1 MNSLLNVNPHDVK
14 NRETAMNR
22 SKNVRRL
29 LGWATLFVAFL
40 TVYCAPAF
48 GQIDRGAIEGKVV
61 DASGAIVPGA
71 TVTITNNDTGVA
83 TSVTV
88 DSTGEYQVLTLIPGK
103 YSIKA
108 TAQGFETAVQNDIEV
123 HVQDRLNLDFSLKVG
138 AVSQEVVVTT
148 GEPVLQ
154 TQNAD
159 LGSVVSEQQIN
170 DLPLNGRRY
179 ADLALLEPG
188 VQKDYTAANPAPDRF
203 SVNGNL
209 ELQNDFLLNGID
221 NNSFSENLQE
231 LSAQVVQPPPD
242 ALQEFKIQTRTYSA
256 EFGNSAGAVINA
268 TIKSGSNGFHG
279 DLFEFFRNK
288 VLDANSWVNDTI
300 GAPKGGFT
308 QNQFGGMIGGP
319 IVKNK
324 LFFFGDIER
333 FTSRQSTTVVST
345 VPTPLMDQG
354 NFTELP
360 TPLSNPQVP
369 GQSGCY
375 VGNVIQ
381 PGCFD
386 PVAQKLMALMA
397 ATAVPNL
404 PGPKS
409 VEGIPGSWT
418 GGANYAFSTSIPDDV
433 YSIDGRMDYSLNSS
447 NQIFGSY
454 SYRHVNRQDPLWTSN
469 PLIGNGNFATQYRW
483 HQQLVA
489 LGWTHELS
497 SNIVNDMRF
506 GFNRDYAHS
515 DPNGETVGTSQADSA
530 IGLTGVPAGPND
542 AGLPPI
548 FFFSGPLRTIGT
560 GAWRPQYQIT
570 QAWNFVEN
578 LNWLKGNHS
587 FKFGY
592 QYLRRS
598 DNFFD
603 IEAPQGLLAFTG
615 AVTAPATGPN
625 IALPDLI
632 LGDVNLA
639 IFTSPHVVHYFQPG
653 HSFYAM
659 DTWKTTSKL
668 TLTYGLR
675 YELFAPLID
684 RNNQTSNFS
693 PANGGEIVT
702 AASNASGWS
711 DRALIHP
718 DLINFAPRL
727 GFAYQMMPKLVWR
740 GGYGVYYQHD
750 NRIGSESLIQLNPPQ
765 FIDTQLGSGPAN
777 PVFELKNGYP
787 PALVNQSGPLFLPG
801 TEIRAQDPN
810 QRTPYV
816 EQASLG
822 LEYEVARNTAFSATY
837 VGNWGR
843 REERVRDYNQPH
855 IIGIGGVGANG
866 DCPILQYPYPNL
878 TTANTLNTFQGAG
891 VNCGNPAQ
899 HSYLETATDDG
910 NTDYDGLQVQLRQ
923 RMARGLTYSLGYTY
937 SHGLANFRDNLT
949 AGQLPQNSYDYGN
962 EMSNSVFDIRHR
974 FVGNFLWEL
983 PFGRGKAHMNGDG
996 FVARWLGD
1004 WQFNGIVTAQTG
1016 SPFTV
1021 SASNLGAVD
1030 GNNPVYA
1037 DCIGDPFAGRTTNP
1051 KLATTSGFY
1060 LNPAAFAQPGPAS
1073 FGTCAP
1079 YAFYGPGLQD
1089 WDLSVFKWFNF
1100 TERFRLQF
1108 RTEFFNAFNHPNFEN
1123 PGPSVGNPGSFKLSN
1138 TLAPILGS
1146 DSGGPGD
1153 PREIQFALKLYF

>member
-1 MNSLLNVNPHDVK
+1 
-14 NRETAMNR
+14 MNR
-22 SKNVRRL
+22 GIKARKL
-29 LGWATLFVAFL
+29 LGWATFLIAFFSIYTL
-40 TVYCAPAF
+40 PAF
-48 GQIDRGAIEGKVV
+48 GQIDRGAIEGKVL
-61 DASGAIVPGA
+61 DASGAVVPGA
-71 TVTITNNDTGVA
+71 TVTITNKATGVETA
-83 TSVTV
+83 LTV
-88 DSTGEYQVLTLIPGK
+88 DSTGEYQALTLIPGA
-103 YSIKA
+103 YTIRAS
-108 TAQGFETAVQNDIEV
+108 AQGFETTVQDNVEV
-123 HVQDRLNLDFSLKVG
+123 HVQDRLDIDFSLKVG
-138 AVSQEVVVTT
+138 TVQQEVVVTG

-159 LGSVVSEQQIN
+159 LGSVVNEQQIN

-188 VQKDYTAANPAPDRF
+188 VTKDYTAANPAPDRF

-256 EFGNSAGAVINA
+256 EFGNSAGAVVNA
-268 TIKSGSNGFHG
+268 TLKSGTNGFHG
-279 DLFEFFRNK
+279 DLYEFFRNK
-288 VLDANSWVNDTI
+288 VLDANSWLNNHTN
-300 GAPKGGFT
+300 PPTPRGGFT

-319 IVKNK
+319 VIHNK

-333 FTSRQSTTVVST
+333 FTSRQASTVVST
-345 VPTPLMDQG
+345 IPTLLMDQG

-360 TPLSNPQVP
+360 NTLSNPQVP

-375 VGNVIQ
+375 VNNIIQ

-386 PVAQKLMALMA
+386 PVAKKLMNLLAS
-397 ATAVPNL
+397 TAVPNIAL
-404 PGPKS
+404 PGA
-409 VEGIPGSWT
+409 GTPGSWS
-418 GGANYAFSTSIPDDV
+418 GAPNYAFSTSIPDDV
-433 YSIDGRMDYSLNSS
+433 YSIDGRMDYNLNSS

-454 SYRHVNRQDPLWTSN
+454 SYRHVDRQDPLWTSN

-515 DPNGETVGTSQADSA
+515 DPNGLTVGTSQAESA
-530 IGLTGVPAGPND
+530 IGLTGVPPGPND

-548 FFFSGPLRTIGT
+548 FFFTGPLRTIGT
-560 GAWRPQYQIT
+560 GAWRPQFQIT

-592 QYLRRS
+592 QYLRRT

-603 IEAPQGLLAFTG
+603 IEAPQGLLGITG

-625 IALPDLI
+625 IGLPDLI
-632 LGDVNLA
+632 LGDA
-639 IFTSPHVVHYFQPG
+639 GAAFFTTPHVVHYFQPG

-684 RNNQTSNFS
+684 RNNETSNFT
-693 PANGGEIVT
+693 PANGGGIVT
-702 AASNASGWS
+702 ASPNASGWF

-740 GGYGVYYQHD
+740 GGYGVYYQHE

-765 FIDTQLGSGPAN
+765 FIDTELFGGSNA

-787 PALVNQSGPLFLPG
+787 AALTSTAGPLFLPG
-801 TEIRAQDPN
+801 VQVRAQDPN

-822 LEYEVARNTAFSATY
+822 LEYELTRDTAFSATY

-843 REERVRDYNQPH
+843 REERVRDYDQPH
-855 IIGIGGVGANG
+855 IVGIGGVGANG
-866 DCPILQYPYPNL
+866 DCPLLQYPYPNL
-878 TTANTLNTFQGAG
+878 TTASGTVNTFAGAG
-891 VNCGNPAQ
+891 VNCAQ
-899 HSYLETATDDG
+899 APQTSFLETATNDG
-910 NTDYDGLQVQLRQ
+910 NSDYNGLEVQLRQ
-923 RMARGLTYSLGYTY
+923 RMAHGLAYSLGYTY

-949 AGQLPQNSYDYGN
+949 ANQTPQNSYDYAA
-962 EMSNSVFDIRHR
+962 EMTNSVFDIRHR

-983 PFGRGKAHMNGDG
+983 PFGRNKAYMNGDN
-996 FVARWLGD
+996 FAARWLGD

-1016 SPFTV
+1016 TPFTV
-1021 SASNLGAVD
+1021 GASNLGSVD
-1030 GNNPVYA
+1030 SHNAVYA
-1037 DCIGDPFAGRTTNP
+1037 NCVGDPFAGRTTGPNGP
-1051 KLATTSGFY
+1051 Y
-1060 LNPAAFAQPGPAS
+1060 LNPNAFTQPNPAS

-1089 WDLSVFKWFNF
+1089 WDLSIFKWFNF

-1108 RTEFFNAFNHPNFEN
+1108 RSEFFNAFNHPNFQN
-1123 PGPSVGNPGSFKLSN
+1123 PGPTVGSPGSFQISN
-1138 TLAPILGS
+1138 TLAPILGT

-1153 PREIQFALKLYF
+1153 PREIQFGLKLYF